1 MSSGRRS
8 RRLMAQINVV
18 PYIDVMMVL
27 LVIFMVTAPMI
38 TPGQVDLPSVDKAR
52 NVSVMPAQI
61 TIHADKSLS
70 VTDPLQSLQDR
81 VMSDEQLAAWV
92 AKKQSDNPDQP
103 VVIAADKRVRYE
115 VVMRVM
121 SLMQRNQVKH
131 LGLLAVPA
139 SQP

>member
-61 TIHADKSLS
+61 TILADKSLS
-70 VTDPLQSLQDR
+70 VTDPLQHMQNR
-81 VMSDEQLAAWV
+81 FMSEAQLAAWV

-103 VVIAADKRVRYE
+103 VVIAADKQVRYE
-115 VVMRVM
+115 VVMKVM

-131 LGLLAVPA
+131 LGLLAVPE
-139 SQP
+139 SQQ